1 MKERLEYLR
10 SKTAK
15 LTDASGVYLMKDKQ
29 NQIIYIGKAKN
40 LHRRVSSYFRKDAN
54 HLPKVEKMVSHV
66 WDYDFIV
73 TDSEYEALLLECS
86 LIKQHQPHYNIL
98 LKDDKGYCYIKI
110 SDEPYPRITVEK
122 QKTADGMYIGTYT
135 SSFTAK
141 TAVEEVN
148 TVFGLP
154 TCHKKFS
161 QSFGKSRPCLN
172 YHIKRCAGIC
182 QGNISAEDYQERIR
196 QAVQYLK
203 TGSQDS
209 VRRMQDEM
217 QKASE
222 NLEFEKAA
230 LLRDRIRAIE
240 KASDSQK
247 ILDNEFRNADI
258 IALADNQDRICISVL
273 IYRNGRLSDKINY
286 EITEQAEES
295 VLDAFVFRF
304 YQDRNDFPE
313 KILLERELSEMELA
327 GKLLSGQAGHKIKL
341 YVPKKGGGLELLK
354 MAKQNAVEA
363 IAIQENRTGK
373 ELLALEAL
381 GKMLGLKKIPKYIE
395 SY

>member
-1 MKERLEYLR
+1 MSERKRGARGAGSIRQRKDGRWEARFVVGVDPGTGKDIRKSIYAATQREARKKMTEALAAVDRNDYRDPCKMSVGQWLDIWTAEYLGNVKP
-10 SKTAK
+10 STA
-15 LTDASGVYLMKDKQ
+15 YL
-29 NQIIYIGKAKN
+29 
-40 LHRRVSSYFRKDAN
+40 
-54 HLPKVEKMVSHV
+54 
-66 WDYDFIV
+66 
-73 TDSEYEALLLECS
+73 
-86 LIKQHQPHYNIL
+86 
-98 LKDDKGYCYIKI
+98 
-110 SDEPYPRITVEK
+110 
-122 QKTADGMYIGTYT
+122 
-135 SSFTAK
+135 
-141 TAVEEVN
+141 
-148 TVFGLP
+148 
-154 TCHKKFS
+154 
-161 QSFGKSRPCLN
+161 
-172 YHIKRCAGIC
+172 
-182 QGNISAEDYQERIR
+182 YQERIR

-395 SY
+395 SYDISNLASESMVAGMIVFENLRERQAFEKSLQAVQHQGTAESE